1 MPSEFELI
9 ARHFSRAS
17 PSARLGVGDDAAL
30 VAVTAGIE
38 LAVSTD
44 MLLTGRHFLP
54 DTEPEALGH
63 KTLAV
68 NLSDLAAMGARP
80 RWALLA
86 IALPQA
92 DDAWLNAFSRGFYA
106 LAGRYGVDLIGGDTT
121 RGPLTLS
128 VTILGEVEAGQA
140 LTRAGA
146 RPGDHIWVS
155 GRLGGAALGLAQRQG
170 RVSLA
175 PPLAAV
181 CQQRLDWPEP
191 RVALGRALRG
201 LASAAID
208 LSDGLLSDLGHILER
223 SGVGAELEFACLPA
237 EPALGAGVPEDLAR
251 HCLLAGGDDYE
262 LIFTAPPAH
271 EGAIAAL
278 GQKLGLPLTRIGRI
292 VETPVLTARDAQ
304 GRPLAISTRGYDHF
318 AEPTDYRTWPIGH
331 PDP

>member
-9 ARHFSRAS
+9 ARHFSRAT
-17 PSARLGVGDDAAL
+17 PGARLGVGDDAAL
-30 VAVTAGIE
+30 MQVTAGLE

-44 MLLTGRHFLP
+44 MLLAGRHFLP
-54 DTEPEALGH
+54 DAEPEALGH

-86 IALPQA
+86 IALPEA
-92 DDAWLNAFSRGFYA
+92 DEDWLAAFSRGLYA
-106 LAGRYGVDLIGGDTT
+106 LAGRYGVDLVGGDTT
-121 RGPLTLS
+121 RGPLTLC

-146 RPGDHIWVS
+146 RAGDHVWVS

-170 RVSLA
+170 RVGLE
-175 PPLAAV
+175 PPLAAA
-181 CQQRLDWPEP
+181 CQQRLDRPEP

-201 LASAAID
+201 LASAVID
-208 LSDGLLSDLGHILER
+208 LSDGLLADLGHILER
-223 SGVGAELEFACLPA
+223 SGVGAELEFARLPA
-237 EPALGAGVPEDLAR
+237 EPALAAGVPEDLAR

-271 EGAIAAL
+271 EAAIMAL
-278 GQKLGLPLTRIGRI
+278 ARRLGLPLTRIGRI
-292 VETPVLTARDAQ
+292 VEGQGLIVRDAQ
-304 GRPLAISTRGYDHF
+304 GRPLAIPARGYDHF
-318 AEPTDYRTWPIGH
+318 ADQNGDEA
-331 PDP
+331 